1 MRFEIENLFLS
12 LHLYIWRFCKEIQY
26 EDWYNNDTSRVRLS
40 SPPTCHLRQGGK
52 NDEVN
57 QQLKE

>member
-1 MRFEIENLFLS
+1 MEFEIENLFLS
-12 LHLYIWRFCKEIQY
+12 LHLYIWGFCKEIQY
-26 EDWYNNDTSRVRLS
+26 DNWYNNDTSRVRLS

-52 NDEVN
+52 NDDVN